1 MALIINT
8 RGQRLNLPAGT
19 ERKLETLVEGEE
31 MMRGFFFFFLRTT
44 ENLKRVTQIKV
55 CCLLKENII
64 RRLRLCERRADCSL
78 VGAPETFLINAY
90 WL

>member
-19 ERKLETLVEGEE
+19 ERKLEMLVEGEE
-31 MMRGFFFFFLRTT
+31 MMRGFFFFGRTT

-78 VGAPETFLINAY
+78 V
-90 WL
+90 